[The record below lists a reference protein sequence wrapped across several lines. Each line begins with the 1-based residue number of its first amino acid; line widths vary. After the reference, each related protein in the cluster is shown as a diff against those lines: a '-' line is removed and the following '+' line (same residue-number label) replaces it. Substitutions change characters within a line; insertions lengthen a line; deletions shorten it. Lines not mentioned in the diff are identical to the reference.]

1 MTTFYFY
8 CPKCGYQVEDTKLPQ
23 GTVSNCRDGWGIPIH
38 HYECSECHNLDAGY
52 MREIDGTLDE
62 KVYYRSVIGLY
73 QNIRGIKQ

>member
-1 MTTFYFY
+1 MATFYFY
-8 CPKCGYQVEDTKLPQ
+8 CPKCGYQTEDTKLPK
-23 GTVSNCRDGWGIPIH
+23 GTVGNCRDGWGIPIQ
-38 HYECSECHNLDAGY
+38 HYECPKCHNLDAGY